1 MIFLKISILGFKN
14 ANLDTKIIAEI
25 HEAKS
30 WSHNPAEVFDEYTSS
45 NK

>member
-14 ANLDTKIIAEI
+14 ASLDTKKMAEI
-25 HEAKS
+25 HEAKN
-30 WSHNPAEVFDEYTSS
+30 WSHKPVEVFDEYTSP